1 MTRNIFDLVKSG
13 LKISSAPDI
22 YIKLTKLIDNPRGS
36 YSDMAGIIARDT
48 ALSARLLK
56 IANSS
61 FYNFPSKIDTIS
73 QAITIIGTQQLSD
86 LVLATSVLKTFRK
99 IPKDLVSM
107 ESFWRHSIA
116 CGLAAR
122 TIAVYRRE
130 PNVERFYIAGLL
142 HEIGRLVI
150 FENLP
155 DLARETIKIHESEHK
170 FLHHAEQEVLG
181 FDHAA
186 VGGAVLREWRLPDN
200 LVEPVAFHHQPLEAR
215 NCPIEAA
222 IVHFSDIL
230 ACAMQLGTSRE
241 CYVPPVEPKVWDKI
255 HLPVGQLEAVWNQV
269 DKTFNETIEFFL

>member
-1 MTRNIFDLVKSG
+1 MSGNIFDLVKSG

-22 YIKLTKLIDNPRGS
+22 YIKLTALIDNPRAS
-36 YSDMAGIIARDT
+36 YSDMAEIIARDA

-73 QAITIIGTQQLSD
+73 QAITVIGTQQLTD
-86 LVLATSVLKTFRK
+86 LVLATSVLKTFQK

-116 CGLAAR
+116 CGLVAR

-155 DLARETIKIHESEHK
+155 DLARKTIKIHESAHK
-170 FLHHAEQEVLG
+170 FLHQAEQEVLG

-186 VGGAVLREWRLPDN
+186 VGGALLRKWRLPDN
-200 LVEPVAFHHQPLEAR
+200 LVEPVAFHHQPLEAK
-215 NCPIEAA
+215 NYPIETA
-222 IVHFSDIL
+222 IVHVADIL

-241 CYVPPVEPKVWDKI
+241 CYVPSVEPKAWDMI
-255 HLPVGQLEAVWNQV
+255 RLPVGQLEAIWNQV
-269 DKTFNETIEFFL
+269 DKTFYETIDFFL

>member
-1 MTRNIFDLVKSG
+1 MSRNILDLVKSG
-13 LKISSAPDI
+13 FKISSAPDI
-22 YIKLTKLIDNPRGS
+22 YIKLTELIDNPRAS
-36 YSDMAGIIARDT
+36 YSDIAQVIARDT

-61 FYNFPSKIDTIS
+61 FYSFPSKIDTIT
-73 QAITIIGTQQLSD
+73 QAITIIGTRQLCD
-86 LVLATSVLKTFRK
+86 LVLATSVLKIFRK

-107 ESFWRHSIA
+107 NSFWRHSIA

-155 DLARETIKIHESEHK
+155 DLARKAIEIHESTHK
-170 FLHHAEQEVLG
+170 LLHHAEQEVIG

-186 VGGAVLREWRLPDN
+186 VGGAVLKEWRLPDN
-200 LVEPVAFHHQPLEAR
+200 LVETVAFHHQPLEAKGY
-215 NCPIEAA
+215 PIETA
-222 IVHFSDIL
+222 IIHFADIL
-230 ACAMQLGTSRE
+230 ACAMQLGSSRE
-241 CYVPPVEPKVWDKI
+241 CYVPSVEPKAWDKI
-255 HLPVGQLEAVWNQV
+255 RLPVGQLAAIWNQV
-269 DKTFNETIEFFL
+269 DKTFNETIDFFL

>member
-1 MTRNIFDLVKSG
+1 MAGDIIDLVKSG
-13 LKISSAPDI
+13 FKISSAPDI
-22 YIKLTKLIDNPRGS
+22 YIKLTRLVDNPRAS
-36 YSDMAGIIARDT
+36 YSDMAEVIARDA

-73 QAITIIGTQQLSD
+73 QAITVIGTQQLID
-86 LVLATSVLKTFRK
+86 LVLATSVLKTFK
-99 IPKDLVSM
+99 NIPRDLVSM
-107 ESFWRHSIA
+107 DSFWRHSIA

-142 HEIGRLVI
+142 HEIGRLAI

-155 DLARETIKIHESEHK
+155 GPARKTIEMHEKTHK
-170 FLHHAEQEVLG
+170 YLHHAEREVLG

-186 VGGAVLREWRLPDN
+186 VGGAILREWRLPDN
-200 LVEPVAFHHQPLEAR
+200 LVEPVAFHHQPLEAK
-215 NCPIEAA
+215 NHLVETA
-222 IVHFSDIL
+222 IVHFADIL

-241 CYVPPVEPKVWDKI
+241 CYVPSVDPKAWEQI
-255 HLPVGQLEAVWNQV
+255 RLPVGQLAAIWDQV
-269 DKTFNETIEFFL
+269 DKIFNETIDFFL